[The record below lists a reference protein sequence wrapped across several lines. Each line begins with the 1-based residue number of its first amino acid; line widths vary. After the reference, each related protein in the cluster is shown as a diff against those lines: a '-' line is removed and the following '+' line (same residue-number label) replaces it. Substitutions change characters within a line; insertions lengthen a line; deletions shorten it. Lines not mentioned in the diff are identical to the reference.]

1 MSAHIMEVDGSSRL
15 GSVRGGVSRTPTCVR
30 GEGEHSWW
38 RDAGRGIPDIPG
50 SSPKGETFYVMEP
63 FQTELE
69 YVVTANEPIQS
80 GRNPKPPESLR
91 WIRARL
97 HELTIQ

>member
-1 MSAHIMEVDGSSRL
+1 
-15 GSVRGGVSRTPTCVR
+15 
-30 GEGEHSWW
+30 
-38 RDAGRGIPDIPG
+38 
-50 SSPKGETFYVMEP
+50 MEP